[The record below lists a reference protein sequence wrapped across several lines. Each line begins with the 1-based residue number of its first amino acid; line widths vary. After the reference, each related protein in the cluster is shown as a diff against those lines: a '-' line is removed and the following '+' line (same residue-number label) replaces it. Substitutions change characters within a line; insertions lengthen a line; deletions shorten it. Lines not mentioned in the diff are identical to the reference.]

1 MLNSKITP
9 QAVSRY
15 MPQFFIGF
23 FFLAAAYLKAT
34 EGLFGPS
41 QSELGWILQGW
52 KDGHVMPQF
61 FHAFADNVL
70 IPHATFFAVLVILLQ
85 GTVGILLMGNRYV
98 RFAGIL
104 LFFVQLNVFLATN
117 NQLELRVFNGQAM
130 LMGLYFILGPEARG
144 KMWTVVTM
152 LLILL
157 GLTHLY
163 GRYAFFGD
171 HWPSAYFWQ
180 RKHFSEYVMSAWP
193 GLKYF
198 TLWLTSGTYGP
209 VLWASAWW
217 IKLVLVLGLC
227 TRYRLQFGIAWLLFM
242 IMVTMIWLN
251 AFSCE
256 GVFWVL
262 TLFLWVTHEHE
273 LQREKK
279 EISQFA

>member
-1 MLNSKITP
+1 MLSNKITP
-9 QAVSRY
+9 EAVTRY

-23 FFLAAAYLKAT
+23 FFLAAAYIKAT
-34 EGLFGPS
+34 EGLFGVN

-52 KDGHVMPQF
+52 KASHVMPQF
-61 FHAFADNVL
+61 FYAFADNIL
-70 IPHATFFAVLVILLQ
+70 IPYSTFFAILVIVLQ
-85 GTVGILLMGNRYV
+85 GTAGVLLMGNRYV

-104 LFFVQLNVFLATN
+104 IFFVNLNIFLATN

-144 KMWTVVTM
+144 RMWTLVTM
-152 LLILL
+152 ILVLL

-163 GRYAFFGD
+163 GRLTLFGD

-180 RKHFSEYVMSAWP
+180 RRHFSEYVMSAWP

-209 VLWASAWW
+209 ILWASTWW

-227 TRYRLQFGIAWLLFM
+227 TKYRLQFGIAWLLMMMM
-242 IMVTMIWLN
+242 ITMIWLN

-262 TLFLWVTHEHE
+262 TLFLWVTHEHD

-279 EISQFA
+279 ELSNFA